1 MRGLQRVVSAK
12 CKGKN
17 GMPRGAGFWGGRP
30 ARKKP
35 SGFGVREG
43 STSERV
49 RHFSEAAAFGV
60 SGRRGR
66 SRAGS
71 ASERIRR
78 FSEAAIFGVGGRR
91 DAHRFFL
98 FGRKKA
104 EKREKT

>member
-49 RHFSEAAAFGV
+49 RHFSEAAA
-60 SGRRGR
+60 S
-66 SRAGS
+66 
-71 ASERIRR
+71 
-78 FSEAAIFGVGGRR
+78 GVGGRAMR
-91 DAHRFFL
+91 IGFFL
-98 FGRKKA
+98 FGGKKA